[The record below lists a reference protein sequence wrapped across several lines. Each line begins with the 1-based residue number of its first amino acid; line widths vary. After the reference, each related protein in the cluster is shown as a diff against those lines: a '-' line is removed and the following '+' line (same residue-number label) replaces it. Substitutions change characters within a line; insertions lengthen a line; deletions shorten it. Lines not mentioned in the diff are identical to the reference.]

1 MFSEQCRAHLKE
13 VDETAFQHMFH
24 ALKVAVKL
32 QLVIPAIIIH
42 AFVPRLFTHTGT
54 NVMKNILEKR
64 RGMDKK

>member
-1 MFSEQCRAHLKE
+1 MISEQCKAHLKE

>member
-1 MFSEQCRAHLKE
+1 MLSQQCRAHLKE
-13 VDETAFQHMFH
+13 VDETAFQHMYQ

-32 QLVIPAIIIH
+32 QLLVPAIIIH

-54 NVMKNILEKR
+54 NVMNNILEKR